1 MKRLQRQLQQGWGV
15 GQAEGCQMRGWGEG
29 GDPSVAAGFLEEED
43 RGARRGE
50 SRLG

>member
-15 GQAEGCQMRGWGEG
+15 GQAEGCQMRGE
-29 GDPSVAAGFLEEED
+29 GDPSVAAGCIEEQDGE
-43 RGARRGE
+43 ARRGE